1 MGASEDDAASPSEGA
16 DSCGPSTDSI
26 PAVRIWGPV
35 PKEQAVAVGA
45 LAAASSMVLAPQCAP
60 AQLFNCLT
68 ALVPDEVLPRASD
81 TAQTL
86 CLRLQTSAFLHPIL
100 TMAKGH
106 GRGGRYIDL
115 NATTYPQPRRVQ
127 WGTPTVP
134 EHTDADGDRVVQCL
148 CYPHYYTKSPLLRMV
163 EVMPPAV
170 NELVK
175 FAAQL
180 ARPWLTT
187 PSLARYPNSC
197 ELCIYYTAF
206 NSKIGRHRDN
216 FESQDLTTYLC

>member
-1 MGASEDDAASPSEGA
+1 MQSSEASPDA
-16 DSCGPSTDSI
+16 DSCGPTDSI

-35 PKEQAVAVGA
+35 PKEQAVGAGA
-45 LAAASSMVLAPQCAP
+45 LAAASSVVLAPQQAP
-60 AQLFNCLT
+60 AWLFNSLA

-86 CLRLQTSAFLHPIL
+86 RGRLQSSAFLHPIR

-106 GRGGRYIDL
+106 GRGGRYVEL

-134 EHTDADGDRVVQCL
+134 EHTDADGDRVVQCF

-163 EVMPPAV
+163 EVMPPAI

-180 ARPWLTT
+180 ARP
-187 PSLARYPNSC
+187 
-197 ELCIYYTAF
+197 
-206 NSKIGRHRDN
+206 
-216 FESQDLTTYLC
+216 